1 MVSRGRPKAPLDSEP
16 LWIKVEIERKTMRGL
31 QTRTNAHGCT
41 MLAMFFTLLAAFGAV
56 TVVSKNIV
64 VTVISFVLY
73 GTVFAFAEAI
83 LHETHHRTPFRSLRI
98 NEIVHFVVGAMV
110 LKEPIRDRWLHA
122 AHHTYTSYP
131 EADPEVLIEPPPS
144 FTTATLGFLRL
155 RPAARGLGAML
166 RNATGSADMLTRI
179 YVPPTEHRKIM
190 WSSRAI
196 LGIYAA
202 VIAASLAFS
211 TWWPVLLFFVARFA
225 GAAYHSLLIFVQH
238 AGLEQNIADWRDNTR
253 TVLMSPLSRFLY
265 WNMNYHLEHH
275 MYPTVPFHALPR
287 LHEAIKDECPA
298 PYRSTWHA
306 WREMLPVLWR
316 QRTDPSV
323 VIERPRLPEDRPVSP
338 L

>member
-1 MVSRGRPKAPLDSEP
+1 MSRRRPKAPLESEP
-16 LWIKVEIERKTMRGL
+16 LWVKVAVERKAMRPL
-31 QTRTNAHGCT
+31 QTRTNVHGLT
-41 MLAMFFTLLAAFGAV
+41 KIALFFGLLTAFGSV
-56 TVVSKNIV
+56 TVLSPNRAI
-64 VTVISFVLY
+64 TIIAFVLY

-98 NEIVHFVVGAMV
+98 NEVVHFVVGVMV
-110 LKEPIRDRWLHA
+110 LKEPTRDRWLHA

-131 EADPEVLIEPPPS
+131 DADPEVLIEPPPN

-155 RPAARGLGAML
+155 RPAVRGLAAML
-166 RNATGSADMLTRI
+166 RNATGSVDPLTRT
-179 YVPPTEHRKIM
+179 YVPPSVHRRIV

-196 LGIYAA
+196 LGIYVA
-202 VIAASLAFS
+202 VVGASVAYS
-211 TWWPVLLFFVARFA
+211 SWWPVLLFFAARIA
-225 GAAYHSLLIFVQH
+225 GAPYHSLLIFVQH
-238 AGLEQNIADWRDNTR
+238 AGLEQNVPDFRDNTR
-253 TVLMSPLSRFLY
+253 TVLMSRISRFLY

-287 LHEAIKDECPA
+287 LHEQIKDECPA

-316 QRTDPSV
+316 QRTEPTV
-323 VIERPRLPEDRPVSP
+323 VVRRRRLPDGLPVTP